1 MTTLS
6 REEFYKLI
14 GKNVA
19 KIRKEKG
26 LSQMK
31 LSLEMGYESVSVV
44 SSAEVCYRGKHFNL
58 GNLHQIA
65 QILDV
70 EFCEFFIKEES

>member
-6 REEFYKLI
+6 REEFYRLI
-14 GKNVA
+14 GRNVA
-19 KIRKEKG
+19 RLRREKG

-44 SSAEVCYRGKHFNL
+44 SSAEICYRGKHFNL

-65 QILDV
+65 QILDIG
-70 EFCEFFIKEES
+70 FCEFFKEEEK